1 MKNGKVILDEKHQ
14 DELVEGLIEKFN
26 SFLYQCELDLLNQEQ
41 IKNGVREAIENHLH
55 RKDQEDL
62 GL

>member
-14 DELVEGLIEKFN
+14 DKLVKSLSSQFY
-26 SFLYQCELDLLNQEQ
+26 SFLDACMVDLLYKDQ